1 MSCHSHARVD
11 NAREP
16 MSSVLET
23 APPPVHHP
31 RDPPALTDYERR
43 ADVTHTANQRPVIGV
58 GETTRPAFG
67 YMSSQLLHGM
77 AKSPKGGGARA
88 PNLVAAPKA
97 AAARTPGPG
106 TGVHGGVQGRFR
118 FTGTTEGRDGNPPVI
133 PDAKKRQVL
142 S

>member
-67 YMSSQLLHGM
+67 HVSSQLLHGM
-77 AKSPKGGGARA
+77 AKSPKGGARA
-88 PNLVAAPKA
+88 RPKPRRRA
-97 AAARTPGPG
+97 KGGRCTNTRTRNGCSW
-106 TGVHGGVQGRFR
+106 RSSR
-118 FTGTTEGRDGNPPVI
+118 
-133 PDAKKRQVL
+133 
-142 S
+142 

>member
-43 ADVTHTANQRPVIGV
+43 ADVTHTANQRPVFGV

-77 AKSPKGGGARA
+77 AKSPTGGGARA
-88 PNLVAAPKA
+88 PQTSSPRQRRPLHEHPDPERVFMEEFKVGLGLREPRRDATE
-97 AAARTPGPG
+97 TP
-106 TGVHGGVQGRFR
+106 R
-118 FTGTTEGRDGNPPVI
+118 
-133 PDAKKRQVL
+133 
-142 S
+142 